1 MKKLLMAALLL
12 TPMLGLVGCQQDAS
26 VQGDIAN
33 MKTRI
38 ATLEDENNRLR
49 GDIDGIPSGEGESND
64 VGTLLA
70 RLERQERELEA
81 ANKRLAELEKKP
93 AVVKTEGK
101 TAEGEGEGEVSA
113 DFSDADFEKY
123 KAMQAKAQAERDA
136 ARAKQ
141 REEQMAQIAKIAEEN
156 GLEFDPKDPRGSIMK
171 IMGDPEKRAKA
182 MEVMKTEMDKRR
194 LEPLGLDEYQNG
206 EVLRIEKET
215 RAKISDA
222 MKNARENGATQEEM
236 QAQIKQIQEDQSAEL
251 GSVLTPEQLETYKTS
266 GAQAGGMIDPG
277 MMGGFGGMIPG
288 FGGGGGG
295 GRGWGGGGNGG

>member
-1 MKKLLMAALLL
+1 MKKLLIAALLMA
-12 TPMLGLVGCQQDAS
+12 PMLGLLGCQQDAS
-26 VQGDIAN
+26 VQGDVA
-33 MKTRI
+33 MLKTQV
-38 ATLEDENNRLR
+38 AALQTENERLR
-49 GDIDGIPSGEGESND
+49 GDLDGIPSGQGGEKTD

-81 ANKRLAELEKKP
+81 ANKRLADLEKKP
-93 AVVKTEGK
+93 VVAKTDAK
-101 TAEGEGEGEVSA
+101 VEGEPEGEVAA

-123 KAMQAKAQAERDA
+123 KAMRAKEQAERDA
-136 ARAKQ
+136 ARAAQ

-156 GLEFDPKDPRGSIMK
+156 GLEFDPKDPRGSFMK

-222 MKNARENGATQEEM
+222 MKSARENGATQEEI
-236 QAQIKQIQEDQSAEL
+236 QAQVKQIQSDQSAEL
-251 GSVLTPEQLETYKTS
+251 ESVLTPEQMQTYKDS

-288 FGGGGGG
+288 MGGG
-295 GRGWGGGGNGG
+295 GRGWGGGGGGNGG